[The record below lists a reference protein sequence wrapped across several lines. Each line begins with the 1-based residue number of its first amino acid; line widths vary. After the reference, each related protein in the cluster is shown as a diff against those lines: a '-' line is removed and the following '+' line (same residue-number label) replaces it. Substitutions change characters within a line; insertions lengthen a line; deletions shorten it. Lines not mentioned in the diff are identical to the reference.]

1 MIYPVHAR
9 AGRGRSASVILLVV
23 GLAIAGRVGLPL
35 WLPMAPL
42 AEIAV
47 NGDGDTR
54 YYVRLAQH
62 LESRGEY
69 AQGHLRA
76 YMPPGYPAF
85 LSGLL
90 KLGGDARTIQ
100 MVQNLLYVIAVL
112 MLGVLAS
119 RQGGP
124 LTGALAATLALASPI
139 WWLLPQRALSETLFV
154 VLVAIGISVTMSGGA
169 PPAFGLALLG
179 GIVFGL
185 AALVREM
192 GVLMGGMLAVVV
204 GVWAWREGSRARAV
218 AIAATVLLGIAV
230 AVMPWTARNYS
241 VLGQIVPISTN
252 GPINLYIGNNPE
264 ATGAYVWHLPPEGQ
278 AVWNRPDQGRSN
290 ELFTSGQAGREAL
303 AYILANPGRTLA
315 LVPYKLW
322 ALWGPPVA
330 LHSGFGVGAL
340 ARSGAAVLWF
350 ACLALGTAGLWQL
363 RREPIAWFI
372 AGVCLIATLIHGL
385 TFGDP
390 RFRAPYEY
398 LLMLPAGFSLAEI
411 WAWRAR

>member
-9 AGRGRSASVILLVV
+9 AGRGRSARVVLLVV
-23 GLAIAGRVGLPL
+23 GLAIAGRLALPI
-35 WLPMAPL
+35 WFPMAPL
-42 AEIAV
+42 ADIAA

-69 AQGHLRA
+69 AQRYLRA

-90 KLGGDARTIQ
+90 KLGGDSRTIQ
-100 MVQNLLYVIAVL
+100 VVQNLLYVIAVL
-112 MLGVLAS
+112 MLGVLAT
-119 RQGGP
+119 RRGGR

-154 VLVAIGISVTMSGGA
+154 AVVATGIFVTLASGA
-169 PPAFGLALLG
+169 PPGFGLALFG
-179 GIVFGL
+179 GIAFGL

-192 GVLMGGMLAVVV
+192 GVLMGGMLVVVV
-204 GVWAWREGSRARAV
+204 GAWAWREGRRARAV
-218 AIAATVLLGIAV
+218 AVAAAVLLGIAITV
-230 AVMPWTARNYS
+230 LPWTARNYS

-303 AYILANPGRTLA
+303 AYIRAHPGRTLA
-315 LVPYKLW
+315 LVPHKLW

-330 LHSGFGVGAL
+330 LHSGFGIGAL
-340 ARSGAAVLWF
+340 ARFGAAGLWF
-350 ACLALGTAGLWQL
+350 ACLILGIVGLWQL

-372 AGVCLIATLIHGL
+372 AGVCLIATLVHGL

-390 RFRAPYEY
+390 RFRAPYEC
-398 LLMLPAGFSLAEI
+398 LLMLPAGFSLAAI
-411 WAWRAR
+411 WARRAG